1 VLGQAE
7 IPLAVARDLKV
18 TPERLY
24 RDEKIGLSLD
34 GAAHV

>member
-7 IPLAVARDLKV
+7 FPLQVARDLEV

-24 RDEKIGLSLD
+24 RDEKIGLSLNG
-34 GAAHV
+34 GADV